1 MRLDEERGAGSRTAD
16 PTGGRPA
23 RPPADTLPRRPSA
36 GLAAPGRGYWALVG
50 ILIGLDAFWLALAGI
65 DLAWPGP
72 LAVSGAVAV
81 LLGLAFLFSAV
92 RPEPKLRAMALSS
105 AYLATFTTAAAL
117 LHYLSA
123 TLALPLADPA
133 LARIEAVLGFDWRGW
148 VGFLAE
154 HPDLSWWL
162 ALAYHSS
169 GPQVGLVVIALSAV
183 SRVARL
189 WAYARLFTLALLAS
203 IAVSALFPAVGPYAH
218 YAPQVYPQGHL
229 ETVGALWHLDAL
241 QALRDHGLPVIALSE
256 IRGLVT
262 FPSFHAC
269 LAVLTAWALAPVPV
283 FGPLAILLNGAI
295 IVATLG
301 AGGHYLP
308 DVLAGTLMGIG
319 LVACR
324 RVGQGRT
331 FAAARATPLAPSI
344 PTMEPIPHPRPV
356 IRLID
361 ARRPASAGGG

>member
-1 MRLDEERGAGSRTAD
+1 MLLDEERGAGARIAD
-16 PTGGRPA
+16 PPSGRPA
-23 RPPADTLPRRPSA
+23 RPGAGTAPSRPSA
-36 GLAAPGRGYWALVG
+36 GLAAPGRGSWALVG
-50 ILIGLDAFWLALAGI
+50 GLVGLDALWLAVAGI

-72 LAVSGAVAV
+72 LVLSGAVAV
-81 LLGLAFLFSAV
+81 LLGLALLFSAV
-92 RPEPKLRAMALSS
+92 KPEPKLRAMALSS
-105 AYLATFTTAAAL
+105 AYLAAFTTAAAL

-133 LARIEAVLGFDWRGW
+133 LARVEAVLGFDWRGW
-148 VGFLAE
+148 VGFLAD

-169 GPQVGLVVIALSAV
+169 GPQVGLVVIVLSAM

-218 YAPQVYPQGHL
+218 YAPQIHPQGHL

-241 QALRDHGLPVIALSE
+241 RALREGTLPVIALSE

-283 FGPLAILLNGAI
+283 IGPLAGLLNGAI
-295 IVATLG
+295 ILATLG

-319 LVACR
+319 LVAYHR
-324 RVGQGRT
+324 ARHD
-331 FAAARATPLAPSI
+331 AAPQEAPRAA
-344 PTMEPIPHPRPV
+344 
-356 IRLID
+356 
-361 ARRPASAGGG
+361 

>member
-1 MRLDEERGAGSRTAD
+1 MLLDEECGTGSAVAD
-16 PTGGRPA
+16 PPAGRPVGA
-23 RPPADTLPRRPSA
+23 RPRRPSA
-36 GLAAPGRGYWALVG
+36 GLAAPGAGFWGLVG
-50 ILIGLDAFWLALAGI
+50 VLVGLDALWLAVAGI
-65 DLAWPGP
+65 GVARTGL
-72 LAVSGAVAV
+72 LVVSGAVAV

-92 RPEPKLRAMALSS
+92 KPEPKLRAMALSS
-105 AYLATFTTAAAL
+105 AYLAAFTTAAAV
-117 LHYLSA
+117 LHYLTA
-123 TLALPLADPA
+123 TLAPPLADPV
-133 LARIEAVLGFDWRGW
+133 LAHVEAALGFDWRGW

-154 HPDLSWWL
+154 HPDLSRGL

-203 IAVSALFPAVGPYAH
+203 IAVSALFPAVGPYAF
-218 YAPQVYPQGHL
+218 YAPQIYPQGHL

-241 QALRDHGLPVIALSE
+241 HALRDGTLPTLALSE

-283 FGPLAILLNGAI
+283 IGPLAGLLNGAI

-308 DVLAGTLMGIG
+308 DVLAGTLMGMG
-319 LVACR
+319 LVAYHH
-324 RVGQGRT
+324 
-331 FAAARATPLAPSI
+331 AR
-344 PTMEPIPHPRPV
+344 H
-356 IRLID
+356 
-361 ARRPASAGGG
+361 RRPFEAGRAALVARWGRKAGPVAEPHRGLCPAPVRSPASVGRG